1 MGHRPGTLLACSTE
15 TFMKRAIVCIVLTA
29 FLGCTADEPPGDT
42 PGDTVADTAVGAPAE
57 TPVDDPLVAAGRA
70 AVDSLTPLAPGTRH
84 ESYFEVKFGPE
95 DTVGYVMAALEAIRD
110 EDQLVYRYTLEFVT
124 SFSSSGARLIAIAS
138 ARLKPNFEPIEIE
151 MTRTTIKPDGDRKT
165 IVRRAAIASGKV
177 VLTAEAGGEHRA
189 DEVPI
194 PPRPFIYGIEMLAQ
208 RFDYRKHDH
217 FTLREFDLNTGGAGL
232 LAFKT
237 ADWTDGTQTVLTHNA
252 SGVQSYQFW
261 YDREGKLLRWGEP
274 SLPVIFVRTTKERAL
289 ELKARFSAPPA
300 GDTD

>member
-1 MGHRPGTLLACSTE
+1 
-15 TFMKRAIVCIVLTA
+15 MKRTIVWVVLAA

-42 PGDTVADTAVGAPAE
+42 PGSTAPDTSAIKAGD
-57 TPVDDPLVAAGRA
+57 TPVVDPLVTAGK
-70 AVDSLTPLAPGTRH
+70 AVLEDLTPLAPGQRY
-84 ESYFEVKFGPE
+84 ESYFEVKFGPTE
-95 DTVGYVMAALEAIRD
+95 TAGYVIAALEATSD

-124 SFSSSGARLIAIAS
+124 SFSGKAQLIAIAS

-151 MTRTTIKPDGDRKT
+151 MKRTTIQPGDNRKT

-177 VLTAEAGGEHRA
+177 MLTAEASGEHRA

-217 FTLREFDLNTGGAGL
+217 FSLREFDLNTGGAGL
-232 LAFKT
+232 LTFKT
-237 ADWTDGTQTVLTHNA
+237 AEWGDGTPTVLTHNA

-274 SLPVIFVRTTKERAL
+274 SLPVIFVRTTKERAMS
-289 ELKARFSAPPA
+289 LKAKFGTPA
-300 GDTD
+300 DGDTD